1 MPSDRFAGQS
11 LARTAAQMTQQRL
24 VGMRTATQSQHS
36 VAVVSMGVIDLSVPP
51 VLFILRQDMMMKKS
65 QETTV
70 LFMSLALV
78 AAGNRH
84 RET

>member
-1 MPSDRFAGQS
+1 
-11 LARTAAQMTQQRL
+11 
-24 VGMRTATQSQHS
+24 MRTATQSQHS
-36 VAVVSMGVIDLSVPP
+36 GAVVSMGVIVLSVPP
-51 VLFILRQDMMMKKS
+51 VLFILHQDMMMKRS

>member
-1 MPSDRFAGQS
+1 
-11 LARTAAQMTQQRL
+11 
-24 VGMRTATQSQHS
+24 MRTATQSQHS
-36 VAVVSMGVIDLSVPP
+36 GAVVSMGVIVLSVSP

>member
-1 MPSDRFAGQS
+1 
-11 LARTAAQMTQQRL
+11 
-24 VGMRTATQSQHS
+24 MRTATQSQHS
-36 VAVVSMGVIDLSVPP
+36 GAVVSMGVIVLSVPP

-84 RET
+84 REICWLSSEEFAPE